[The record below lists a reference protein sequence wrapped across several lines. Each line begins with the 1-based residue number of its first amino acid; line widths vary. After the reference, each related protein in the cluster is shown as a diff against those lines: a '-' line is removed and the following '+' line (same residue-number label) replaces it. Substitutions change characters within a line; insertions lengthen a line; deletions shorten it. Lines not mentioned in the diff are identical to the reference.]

1 MNVYRLVAIVSLVLL
16 TGFVIA
22 AGVVL
27 LLRQD
32 ANAPI
37 QIYGPAAPAE
47 DGPPPSGLGTLAAL
61 RQASADLRVYINGAV
76 ERPGVYALQPGD
88 RLVEA
93 LAAAGGALPAAD
105 LAAVNL
111 ARRVQDEGYYYI
123 PRVGEA
129 PPSSAEAWASRDQ
142 VQTASAPVV
151 GPAVSLIDLN
161 TATVS
166 ELDTLPG
173 IGPVRAQA
181 IVDYRAQHGPFRS
194 PQDITSVHGIG
205 PAIYQQ
211 IQHLITAGATG
222 AGP

>member
-1 MNVYRLVAIVSLVLL
+1 MAAAVYRLVAIVSLALL
-16 TGFVIA
+16 AVFVVS

-32 ANAPI
+32 DNAPI
-37 QIYGPAAPAE
+37 QIYGPSALPEGGARP
-47 DGPPPSGLGTLAAL
+47 GGLGPDKSG
-61 RQASADLRVYINGAV
+61 RQALAELRVYINGAV

-111 ARRVQDEGYYYI
+111 ARRVQDEGHYYI

-142 VQTASAPVV
+142 VQTAALPGVA
-151 GPAVSLIDLN
+151 AVSGLVDLN
-161 TATVS
+161 TATVA

-205 PAIYQQ
+205 PTIYQQ
-211 IQHLITAGATG
+211 VQHLITTG